1 MSNDEIILCIIY
13 CFNTVFPINGLVM
26 HWVLNIL
33 KRLNR
38 ELFIVSIIAVVMH
51 KD

>member
-1 MSNDEIILCIIY
+1 MSNDEIILCIY

-38 ELFIVSIIAVVMH
+38 ELFIVPIIAVVMH
-51 KD
+51 ED